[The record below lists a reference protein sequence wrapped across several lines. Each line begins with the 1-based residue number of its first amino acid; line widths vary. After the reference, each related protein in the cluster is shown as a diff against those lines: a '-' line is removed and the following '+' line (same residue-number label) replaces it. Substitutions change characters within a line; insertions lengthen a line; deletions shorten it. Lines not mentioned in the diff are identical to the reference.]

1 MRKGL
6 ATAALAT
13 VFWTLVAPQVAA
25 QQGIERTPN
34 TQGVWELERW
44 RGAFIFSHRFE
55 SLGGGAELI
64 SIPTLTLALGVP
76 LGITIGADFTSFS
89 EVIPQAFTG
98 NETQIW
104 IKRGLSIGPIRSAAI
119 GAYNT
124 AASSWDGAL
133 DARVEFGRFSLF
145 TEGRAFSN
153 LFGMDE
159 AGAAGAVGAAVRL
172 GEYLAV
178 SGDVGKVLSAEGI
191 PAAWS
196 GALVLE
202 IPASPHTLSLVLT
215 NTGATTLQGASR
227 EKVVGDAAVR
237 YGFLFTVPLGGRGR
251 WGRIFDPLRGS

>member
-1 MRKGL
+1 MSNGL
-6 ATAALAT
+6 VTAALAT
-13 VFWTLVAPQVAA
+13 VFWTVAAPQVAA
-25 QQGIERTPN
+25 QNGIERTPN
-34 TQGVWELERW
+34 TQGVWELTRW
-44 RGAFIFSHRFE
+44 QGAFILSHRFE
-55 SLGGGAELI
+55 SLEGGDELI

-76 LGITIGADFTSFS
+76 LGITAGADFTSFS
-89 EVIPQAFTG
+89 EVVPKAFTG

-104 IKRGLSIGPIRSAAI
+104 IKRGLSIGPVRTAAI

-124 AASSWDGAL
+124 AANSWDGAL
-133 DARVEFGRFSLF
+133 DARVAMGRISLF
-145 TEGRAFSN
+145 AEGRGFSN
-153 LFGMDE
+153 LFGMEE
-159 AGAAGAVGAAVRL
+159 AGAAGAVGAAFRI
-172 GEYLAV
+172 GEYIAV
-178 SGDVGKVLSAEGI
+178 SGDVGKVLSEEGI

-251 WGRIFDPLRGS
+251 WGRIFDPLGGA